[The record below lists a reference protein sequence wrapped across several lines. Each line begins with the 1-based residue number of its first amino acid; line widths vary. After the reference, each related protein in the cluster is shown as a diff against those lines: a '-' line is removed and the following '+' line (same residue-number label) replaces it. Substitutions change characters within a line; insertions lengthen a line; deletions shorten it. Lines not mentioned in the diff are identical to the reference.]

1 MTGYKE
7 WLRQYKEYLQIEK
20 NASPHT
26 VHMYIR
32 DLEEFQEFLLKEV
45 VSTIDDIDMGVVR
58 LYLSQLYDNGLSR
71 RTVSR
76 KLSSLRGFFR
86 FIEREEG
93 IEKSPMMDVRLP
105 KENHYIPQF
114 FYEEEMEELFKSA
127 DTSTPLGQRNLAILE
142 LLYGTGIRV
151 SECANLELE
160 RIDFSLST
168 ILVTG
173 KGRKERYIPFGE
185 FAKSALENY
194 IENGRKEL
202 SAKSGSAS
210 SKVFLNNRGNSITPR
225 GIRVVLD
232 KLVTNASMT
241 VDIHPHKMRHSFAT
255 HLLNEG
261 ADLRSVQELLG
272 HEHLSSTQIYT
283 HVSKDRLKDVYE
295 NSHPRARK

>member
-1 MTGYKE
+1 MSSYKD
-7 WLRQYKEYLQIEK
+7 WLRQYIEYLQIEK

-26 VHMYIR
+26 IHMYR
-32 DLEEFQEFLLKEV
+32 NDLEEFYAFLNQEV
-45 VSTIDDIDMGVVR
+45 VQSIDEIDMAVIR

-71 RTVSR
+71 RSVSR

-86 FIEREEG
+86 FMEREEG
-93 IEKSPMMDVRLP
+93 VGKSPMMDIRLP
-105 KENHYIPQF
+105 KEDRYIPQF
-114 FYEEEMEELFKSA
+114 FYEEEMEELFKAA
-127 DTSTPLGQRNLAILE
+127 DTSTSLGQRNLAILE

-151 SECANLELE
+151 SECAELELS
-160 RIDFSLST
+160 RIDFQLST

-173 KGRKERYIPFGE
+173 KGRKERYVPFGHYAE
-185 FAKSALENY
+185 EALVSY

-202 SAKSGSAS
+202 LAKSEETST
-210 SKVFLNNRGNSITPR
+210 KVFLNNRGKGITPR
-225 GIRVVLD
+225 GIRTILD
-232 KLVTNASMT
+232 KLVKDAALT

-283 HVSKDRLKDVYE
+283 HVSKDRLKDVYL
-295 NSHPRARK
+295 NSHPRAKK

>member
-26 VHMYIR
+26 IHMYRR
-32 DLEEFQEFLLKEV
+32 DLEEFEEFLIKEV
-45 VSTIDDIDMGVVR
+45 ITSIDDIDMGVVR
-58 LYLSQLYDNGLSR
+58 LYLSQLYENGLSR
-71 RTVSR
+71 RSVSR

-105 KENHYIPQF
+105 KEKQYIPQF
-114 FYEEEMEELFKSA
+114 FYEEEMEVLFKSA
-127 DTSTPLGQRNLAILE
+127 DTSTSLGQRNLAILE
-142 LLYGTGIRV
+142 ILYGTGIRV
-151 SECANLELE
+151 SECANLELGK
-160 RIDFSLST
+160 IDFSLST

-185 FAKSALENY
+185 YAKKALEDY
-194 IENGRKEL
+194 IQGGREEL
-202 SAKSGSAS
+202 LNKSTAS
-210 SKVFLNNRGNSITPR
+210 TSKVFLNNRGNPITPR
-225 GIRVVLD
+225 GIRVALD
-232 KLVTNASMT
+232 KLVKDAAMT
-241 VDIHPHKMRHSFAT
+241 VEIHPHKMRHSFAT

-261 ADLRSVQELLG
+261 ADLRAVQELLG
-272 HEHLSSTQIYT
+272 HEHLASTQIYT
-283 HVSKDRLKDVYE
+283 HVSKDRLKDVYQ